1 MSAADL
7 ESHGS
12 PGGAADLGDRGT
24 LAALL
29 AGMTVWSGWF
39 IFRSSFVFAGRRVFC
54 LFEDAM
60 ISMAYAR
67 NLVEGFGLNWAR
79 AGAPVEGFTHPLW
92 LALMIPVNLL
102 PVDLRL
108 RSLAVQLVSLAIL
121 LADVVLVRRLTLR
134 HFTTPRARHWLPAA
148 LLTAAYFP
156 LDCWALIG
164 MESGLQALLTTAA
177 ALLALDVVSRGE
189 DRHRALW
196 AVGAAAYLLRM
207 DMLLVVAVV
216 QVYVVAQGGVR
227 REQRAHWWQGLAG
240 FAAAAGAY
248 SAFRWFY
255 FHDLLPNTYYL
266 KLGQIPIAVRLMR
279 GVKLLGAACADHMLL
294 LVVVAAG
301 VAALSRQPLRRELS
315 RRAGLLGSLLMAACA
330 YSVYVGG
337 DAWDMDVNVRA
348 NRFVVFVMPLLFVL
362 FNALVNQLSDRMA
375 RTAEAGVAA
384 AGDDLARR
392 YVVALATAL
401 ALVVADGLWLAAD
414 TSKNWMALTVASPP
428 FLAPVQAEVYGK
440 LRRLQGELGA
450 SGVLAT
456 SAAGLPA
463 YFSNYQMVDV
473 LGFNERHIA
482 RLPPALPLE
491 LDEFMDYVP
500 GHVKWDYAYVLARY
514 HPDAF
519 LHPWGLDNPAALLN
533 AAGYRYDKKDTYW
546 LRGHP
551 PPAPHPAGPAPA
563 AGPALPAAG
572 GAGNPAGPAPAAA
585 GAANPAKRPA
595 AGGR

>member
-1 MSAADL
+1 MEPPSRAA
-7 ESHGS
+7 
-12 PGGAADLGDRGT
+12 

-29 AGMTVWSGWF
+29 GGMAVWSGWF
-39 IFRSSFVFAGRRVFC
+39 IFRSSFVYAGHRVFC

-67 NLVEGFGLNWAR
+67 NLVDGYGLNWAR

-92 LALMIPVNLL
+92 MALMVPVNLL

-108 RSLAVQLVSLAIL
+108 RSLAVQLASLAVL
-121 LADVVLVRRLTLR
+121 LANVVLVRRLTLR
-134 HFTTPRARHWLPAA
+134 HFTTPLARHWLPAA

-164 MESGLQALLTTAA
+164 MESGLQALLTTAT
-177 ALLALDVVSRGE
+177 ALLVLDVVSRGE

-207 DMLLVVAVV
+207 DMLLVVAVA
-216 QVYVVAQGGVR
+216 QLYVVLQGGVR
-227 REQRAHWWQGLAG
+227 RGRQRAHWWQGLAG
-240 FAAAAGAY
+240 FAAAALAY
-248 SAFRWFY
+248 SAFRWSY

-266 KLGQIPIAVRLMR
+266 KLGQIPLAIRLMR

-301 VAALSRQPLRRELS
+301 VAALSRQPRQRELS

-330 YSVYVGG
+330 YSIYVGG
-337 DAWDMDVNVRA
+337 DAWDMDLNVRA

-362 FNALVNQLSDRMA
+362 FNALINQLSDRMA
-375 RTAEAGVAA
+375 RGAESTRAEVRAAESPAA
-384 AGDDLARR
+384 ATGDDGELARR
-392 YVVALATAL
+392 YAVALATAL

-414 TSKNWMALTVASPP
+414 TSRNWMALTVASPP

-440 LRRLQGELGA
+440 LRRLQRELRPGA
-450 SGVLAT
+450 VLAT
-456 SAAGLPA
+456 SAAGIPA
-463 YFSNYQMVDV
+463 YFADYRMVDV

-482 RLPPALPLE
+482 SLPPALPLE

-519 LHPWGLDNPAALLN
+519 LHPWGLDNPAALLK
-533 AAGYRYDKKDTYW
+533 AAGYRYDKTGTYW
-546 LRGHP
+546 VRDDGRPPLP
-551 PPAPHPAGPAPA
+551 APPVVPPAIPPDVPPA
-563 AGPALPAAG
+563 APRHEAAREGPPG
-572 GAGNPAGPAPAAA
+572 
-585 GAANPAKRPA
+585 
-595 AGGR
+595 GGR